1 MIQFSPKTRIKDI
14 IFTCDGLELAATL
27 HLPAVK
33 RPPVVIGCHG
43 LFSDRNSPKQIALA
57 QECTRHNLGF
67 LRIDHR
73 GCGDSQGEFN
83 AVTSLESRCRDLIMA
98 IELMKASTKI
108 GEGIGLFGSSL
119 GGAVCL
125 AVAGEKDPGPIVTI
139 AAPVRS
145 RHIRDAVE
153 HPPAHHQNGPQFD
166 IKKESFDISDK
177 LCRVSNILLFH
188 GDKDTVVPPDHAREI
203 FQNAADPKKLII
215 QKNGDHRMSDPEHQ
229 REFIQ
234 EASLWFQSGLLA
246 K

>member
-1 MIQFSPKTRIKDI
+1 MMKEIKYS
-14 IFTCDGLELAATL
+14 CDGFELAATL

-33 RPPVVIGCHG
+33 HPPVVIGCHG
-43 LFSDRNSPKQIALA
+43 LFSDRSSPKQIALA
-57 QECTRHNLGF
+57 QECNRLNLGF

-83 AVTSLESRCRDLIMA
+83 TVTSLESRCRDLVTA
-98 IELMKASTKI
+98 IELMKASTEI
-108 GEGIGLFGSSL
+108 GEGIGLFGSSM

-125 AVAGEKDPGPIVTI
+125 AVAGENNLGPIVTI

-153 HPPAHHQNGPQFD
+153 HPPGPRNNGSQFD
-166 IKKESFDISDK
+166 IKKKSFDIAEK
-177 LCRVSNILLFH
+177 LSRVSNILLFH

-203 FQNAADPKKLII
+203 FQSAADPKKLIL
-215 QKNGDHRMSDPEHQ
+215 QKNGDHRMSDPVHQ
-229 REFIQ
+229 RQFIQ

>member
-1 MIQFSPKTRIKDI
+1 MIHSNKNILIKDI
-14 IFTCDGLELAATL
+14 TFTCDGLELAATL
-27 HLPAVK
+27 HLPAAK

-57 QECTRHNLGF
+57 QECNRHNLGF

-98 IELMKASTKI
+98 IGLMKASTKI
-108 GEGIGLFGSSL
+108 GEGIGLFGSSM
-119 GGAVCL
+119 GGTVCL
-125 AVAGEKDPGPIVTI
+125 AVAGEKNLGPIVTI

-153 HPPAHHQNGPQFD
+153 HPPALHQNGSQFD
-166 IKKESFDISDK
+166 IKKESFDIAEK
-177 LCRVSNILLFH
+177 LSRVSNILLFH

-203 FQNAADPKKLII
+203 FQSAADPKKLII
-215 QKNGDHRMSDPEHQ
+215 QKNGDHRMSDPAHQ
-229 REFIQ
+229 REFLR
-234 EASLWFQSGLLA
+234 EAGLWFRSALSDQ
-246 K
+246 